1 MKEVSANKA
10 PRDAASDEALDL
22 ECSAV
27 DVPEPPPRD
36 HADDALLNADLEK
49 ARRPRFLQTRCFSS
63 LDCAGCRLFFAM
75 GLGAEVATEVVDT
88 AEMDLPKRV
97 SINRGQ

>member
-1 MKEVSANKA
+1 MKKVSANKA

-36 HADDALLNADLEK
+36 HADDAFLNADLEK
-49 ARRPRFLQTRCFSS
+49 ARRIRRHSATCCGNMR
-63 LDCAGCRLFFAM
+63 RKLFCPNC
-75 GLGAEVATEVVDT
+75 L
-88 AEMDLPKRV
+88 
-97 SINRGQ
+97 